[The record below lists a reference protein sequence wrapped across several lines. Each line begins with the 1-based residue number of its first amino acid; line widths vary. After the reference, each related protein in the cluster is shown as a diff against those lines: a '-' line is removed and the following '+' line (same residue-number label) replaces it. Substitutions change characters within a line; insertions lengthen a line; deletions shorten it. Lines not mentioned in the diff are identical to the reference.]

1 MDKFGEPGILVQCLT
16 FLLAS
21 IGSSVHV
28 DTFDAFL
35 YSWRAARLGAEVEI
49 DPASCDINIVKFTVV
64 DDFGLVINPMMLAGQ
79 IHGGIAQGGGQALY
93 EHVVYDVSGQILSG
107 SFMDYTMPRAD
118 HFPQLDIHMHN
129 TPCQNNI
136 LGIKGSG
143 EAGAIGAPQA
153 VVSAVCDGL
162 GIQHIDMPITP
173 LKIFNILHQN

>member
-1 MDKFGEPGILVQCLT
+1 M
-16 FLLAS
+16 
-21 IGSSVHV
+21 
-28 DTFDAFL
+28 
-35 YSWRAARLGAEVEI
+35 
-49 DPASCDINIVKFTVV
+49 

-79 IHGGIAQGGGQALY
+79 IHGGIAQGVGQALY

-153 VVSAVCDGL
+153 VVSAVCDAL
-162 GIQHIDMPITP
+162 GIQHVDMPVTP